1 MKRKTNV
8 DVNATFPSNFERF
21 PVDYILLSI
30 YLLFSSLILFVLV
43 CFLHSLSDIFALCL
57 LRFCASFEIE
67 NNDGRKNPHAEHL
80 KIDGRKFSVMNF
92 AVAREYQTSIDTMT
106 SKTIGVGSKNSE
118 AFQS

>member
-30 YLLFSSLILFVLV
+30 YLLFSSLILFVLA
-43 CFLHSLSDIFALCL
+43 CFLPSLSFALCL
-57 LRFCASFEIE
+57 LRFCANFEIE
-67 NNDGRKNPHAEHL
+67 NNNERKHPHAEHL

-92 AVAREYQTSIDTMT
+92 AVARGYQTSIDTMT
-106 SKTIGVGSKNSE
+106 SKTIGVGNKNSE

>member
-8 DVNATFPSNFERF
+8 DVNATFPFNFERF
-21 PVDYILLSI
+21 LVDYILLSI
-30 YLLFSSLILFVLV
+30 YLLFSGLILFVLA

-57 LRFCASFEIE
+57 LRFFANFEIE
-67 NNDGRKNPHAEHL
+67 NNNERKNPRAKHL
-80 KIDGRKFSVMNF
+80 KTDGRKFSVMNF